1 MASTVSVE
9 DDDDDD
15 KDDERYPIHHSDRLK
30 GLTQLPKRK
39 RVNKASNAMIKR
51 PTRMFRVFRQVTEV
65 EDSRF
70 K

>member
-9 DDDDDD
+9 DDDDD
-15 KDDERYPIHHSDRLK
+15 KDDERYPIHHSDRPK

-39 RVNKASNAMIKR
+39 RVNKASNTMIKR